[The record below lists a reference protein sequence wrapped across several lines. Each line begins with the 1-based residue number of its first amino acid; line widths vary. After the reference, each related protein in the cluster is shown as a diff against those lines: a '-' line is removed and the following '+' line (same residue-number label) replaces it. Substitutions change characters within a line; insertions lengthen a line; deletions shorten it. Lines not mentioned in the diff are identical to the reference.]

1 MNGIDIYDHSMIHDT
16 IIIRMKNQFI
26 IIFLTMI
33 CLSCTEKKEEEAKM
47 VVEKAVE
54 AFRQTMLHPDQ
65 ATFEAL
71 TSTKLS
77 YGHSSGL
84 IEDQATCITSM
95 VSGKFKFLRI
105 DIINQTVDV
114 EGNTAIVRH
123 EFKAD
128 THDEGKD
135 PGTVKLNVLQVWH
148 KLDDHWRLLA
158 RQAVKVKI

>member
-1 MNGIDIYDHSMIHDT
+1 
-16 IIIRMKNQFI
+16 MKKQFAM
-26 IIFLTMI
+26 FMLTMV
-33 CLSCTEKKEEEAKM
+33 CLSCTNRGEDNSALA
-47 VVEKAVE
+47 VEKAVE
-54 AFRQTMLHPDQ
+54 VFRQTMLHPNQ
-65 ATFEAL
+65 LKFEEL
-71 TSTKLS
+71 TSPLLT